1 MACINVAKCLLISAV
16 LGKSSIDD
24 AEVERHMIG
33 ARSLEAAYDL
43 DTQRS
48 KV

>member
-1 MACINVAKCLLISAV
+1 MACINVAKYLLICVV
-16 LGKSSIDD
+16 LGKPSID

-33 ARSLEAAYDL
+33 ARSPEATYDL
-43 DTQRS
+43 DTQRN

>member
-1 MACINVAKCLLISAV
+1 MACINVAKYLLIYVV
-16 LGKSSIDD
+16 LGKPSIDD
-24 AEVERHMIG
+24 AEVEQHMIW